1 MNPMRKQAVI
11 NGRPVRKTPLGK
23 KMLQNW
29 ELYIFVLPLVVYL
42 ILFRYFPMYGVQIAF
57 KNFKL
62 SKGILGS
69 PWVGFK
75 YFNQFFNSFYCEV
88 VIRNTLS
95 ITLLSLVCGFPL
107 PIILAL
113 MLDETSP
120 RLKKTVQT
128 VTFAP
133 HFISTVVLC
142 GMVLIFTS
150 PSIGIF
156 NHIISALGGKRVNFM
171 AEPSYFKWI
180 YVLSGLWQETGW
192 GSIIYI
198 AALSSI
204 SADQLEAARIDGAS
218 RLQQVIYVKFPEILP
233 TAATLLILRCGSLMS
248 LGYDKVLLLQND
260 LNLGASEVISTYV
273 YKNGL
278 IKTNYSLGA
287 AVDLFNTGVNIVMLL
302 IVNYASRKL
311 SETSLF

>member
-133 HFISTVVLC
+133 HF
-142 GMVLIFTS
+142 IFTS

-287 AVDLFNTGVNIVMLL
+287 AVDLFNTGVNIIMLL
-302 IVNYASRKL
+302 IVNYASKKL